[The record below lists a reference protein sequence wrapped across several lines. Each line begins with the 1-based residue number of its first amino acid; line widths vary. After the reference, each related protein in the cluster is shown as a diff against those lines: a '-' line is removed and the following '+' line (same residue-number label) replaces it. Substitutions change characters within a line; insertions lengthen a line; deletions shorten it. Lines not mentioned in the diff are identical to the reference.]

1 MEPYYEECV
10 ARLTDAQ
17 NKAAS
22 AGYQGFSLNAP
33 LHRFIIT
40 TTKKSKSGGRYE
52 KSVKTA
58 YRPEV
63 KCNALHPGSD
73 LGVDVPAE

>member
-22 AGYQGFSLNAP
+22 AGYQGVQFERS
-33 LHRFIIT
+33 IT
-40 TTKKSKSGGRYE
+40 PVYHYYNKKVQKRWQVRKIRQNCLQTRSQM
-52 KSVKTA
+52 
-58 YRPEV
+58 
-63 KCNALHPGSD
+63 
-73 LGVDVPAE
+73 